1 MKNSLL
7 TIITI
12 SLFSANV
19 FAGSKAADKNYQFC
33 DDITKV
39 DKLLD
44 RSRESVERIKAE
56 GLKIERIVVS
66 KDRKELYLISGETM
80 LRVYPVAFGSNPVG
94 HKQFEGDGKTPE
106 GIYSVDYKNPQ
117 SEFTKALHVS
127 YPNKKDVEFAK
138 SQGKSAG
145 GDIMIHGLP
154 SDDRKRQAISIIHP
168 MNWTRGC
175 VAVTNEQ
182 IEDIY
187 SLVKENTLVEIC
199 KMTTDENEEEKP
211 ADGRTTV
218 SIPAKK

>member
-7 TIITI
+7 TFAVLSAF
-12 SLFSANV
+12 SLNV
-19 FAGSKAADKNYQFC
+19 FAGSKAANKNYQFC

-44 RSRESVERIKAE
+44 RSRESVQRIKDE
-56 GLKIERIVVS
+56 GVKIERIVVS
-66 KDRKELYLISGETM
+66 KDRKEIYLISGETM
-80 LRVYPVAFGSNPVG
+80 LRVFPVAFGSNPVG

-106 GIYSVDYKNPQ
+106 GIYYVDYKNPD
-117 SEFTKALHVS
+117 SEYTKALHIS
-127 YPNKKDVEFAK
+127 YPNKKDVEFAQ

-154 SDDRKRQAISIIHP
+154 RDERKRQLVGLIHP

-187 SLVKENTLVEIC
+187 SLVQENTLVEIC
-199 KMTTDENEEEKP
+199 KATTEDGGVEKTD
-211 ADGRTTV
+211 DGKTIIR
-218 SIPAKK
+218 IPGK